1 MNAREVA
8 WRIFAGEL
16 NDSSLVMQGEEERAP
31 TYVITPLGAKVNRV
45 YIVGVVTDLENM
57 GSPEEPLWRAK
68 LIDPTGTTY
77 ISAGQFQPEAAVA
90 MSKLTVPGFA
100 AVIGKVRVYSPED
113 GVMYI
118 SVRPETVK
126 QMEKPARDIWVL
138 DGCMSLRH
146 RLEAAGEA
154 VKMEGLSEE
163 ALVKLGYSQ
172 NLAEGIVRAM
182 DHYGDVPLD
191 KYHTMLVDCLRYLI
205 PEEGGTPDV
214 PEPEETEGTEPPEFE
229 EVEEGVDTPPEP
241 PAAEPESAPEAEGD
255 EELTADEEKLLKV
268 ITGADPKAAGIDWD
282 MLEKAAKK
290 AGLKKEA
297 FDSAAEGLLDKGMIY
312 EPMMGKIRKI

>member
-8 WRIFAGEL
+8 WRVFAGEL

-31 TYVITPLGAKVNRV
+31 SYVITPLGAKINRV

-77 ISAGQFQPEAAVA
+77 ISAGQFQPEAALA

-100 AVIGKVRVYSPED
+100 AIIGKVRVYSPED

-126 QMEKPARDIWVL
+126 QVEKSARDIWVL
-138 DGCMSLRH
+138 DGCVSLRH
-146 RLEAAGEA
+146 RLDAMNEA
-154 VKMEGLSEE
+154 VKMEGISQE
-163 ALVKLGYSQ
+163 ALVNLGYSQ
-172 NLAEGIVRAM
+172 NLAEGIVRSM
-182 DHYGDVPLD
+182 DHYGEVPLE
-191 KYHTMLVDCLRYLI
+191 KYHAMLIDCLRYLL

-214 PEPEETEGTEPPEFE
+214 PEQEEAEDTEPPEFE
-229 EVEEGVDTPPEP
+229 EVEEGIDTPPEP
-241 PAAEPESAPEAEGD
+241 PAAEPGPEPDSD
-255 EELTADEEKLLKV
+255 EELSADEEKLLKV

-282 MLEKAAKK
+282 VLEKAAKK

-297 FDSAAEGLLDKGMIY
+297 FDAAAEGLLDKGMIY

>member
-8 WRIFAGEL
+8 WRVFAGEL

-31 TYVITPLGAKVNRV
+31 TYVVTPLGAKINRV

-77 ISAGQFQPEAAVA
+77 ISAGQFQPEATVA

-100 AVIGKVRVYSPED
+100 AIIGKVRVYSPED

-126 QMEKPARDIWVL
+126 QMEKSARDIWVL
-138 DGCMSLRH
+138 DSCISLRH
-146 RLEAAGEA
+146 RLDAAGEA
-154 VKMEGLSEE
+154 AKMEGISPE

-182 DHYGDVPLD
+182 DHYGDIPLD
-191 KYHTMLVDCLRYLI
+191 KYHTMLIDCLRYLI
-205 PEEGGTPDV
+205 PEEGGTPDI
-214 PEPEETEGTEPPEFE
+214 PESEETDETETPEFE
-229 EVEEGVDTPPEP
+229 EVEEGIDTPPEP
-241 PAAEPESAPEAEGD
+241 PAAEPGPAPQAEGD

-268 ITGADPKAAGIDWD
+268 ITSADPKAAGIDWD

-297 FDSAAEGLLDKGMIY
+297 FDSAAESLLDKGMIY